1 MGGKALKLPPIP
13 RLKYLDMS
21 GRLRSMM
28 PQLRF
33 PTALVKPEHGDLDVL
48 YVAGEA
54 KNDPVFIA
62 ERLFN
67 SKAKKVN
74 GNVTSLEWEGH
85 QVDFIKCDAEWID
98 FACDW
103 YSYGDRARVLG
114 RTYKHYG
121 LSLKFT
127 GLYYGEKLISRDW
140 DFTMMCLGFGNVWGS
155 IDKYDLE
162 LNPYVS
168 REIYSEYDNLRERVS
183 WFYRAK
189 IALIKLWWKY
199 V

>member
-13 RLKYLDMS
+13 RAKYLEMS
-21 GRLRSMM
+21 SRLKTMM

-33 PTALVKPEHGDLDVL
+33 PTALVKPAHGDLDVL
-48 YVAGEA
+48 YVPLVG
-54 KNDPVFIA
+54 KDDPIFIA

-67 SKAKKVN
+67 SKSKKVN

-85 QVDFIKCDAEWID
+85 QVDFIKCDVEWID

-121 LSLKFT
+121 LSLKFS
-127 GLYYGEKLISRDW
+127 GLYCGEKLISRDW
-140 DFTMMCLGFGNVWGS
+140 DFAMTCLGFGNVFS
-155 IDKYDLE
+155 SVDKYDLE
-162 LNPYVS
+162 DSPYVS
-168 REIYSEYDNLRERVS
+168 QEIYQEYDNLRKRVS
-183 WFYRAK
+183 WAHRAK
-189 IALIKLWWKY
+189 ITLIKLWWKY